1 MKQTVIDMTHHKFNG
16 CEVLE
21 RNGSDKHSR
30 AMWKVLCHCGRT
42 FTTLGNS
49 IRYNRV
55 ASCGCTRLEKTKSM
69 GESNKTHGDTLTRLY
84 NTWKDM
90 KARCQNGNHK
100 SYKYYGDRGIGICDE
115 WISSYQKFKEWALD
129 NGYEESLTLDRIDVN
144 GNYTPGN
151 CRWATM
157 KKQGRNR
164 RNNKMMIYEDNILTQ
179 SEISEKTGLSKYQVG
194 KRYDAISDLEV
205 HP

>member
-1 MKQTVIDMTHHKFNG
+1 
-16 CEVLE
+16 
-21 RNGSDKHSR
+21 
-30 AMWKVLCHCGRT
+30 
-42 FTTLGNS
+42 
-49 IRYNRV
+49 
-55 ASCGCTRLEKTKSM
+55 M

-84 NTWKDM
+84 NTWKGM

-115 WISSYQKFKEWALD
+115 WSSSYQKFKEWALD
-129 NGYEESLTLDRIDVN
+129 NGYEEGLTLDRIDVN
-144 GNYTPGN
+144 GNYTPEN

-157 KKQGRNR
+157 KEQGRNR

-179 SEISEKTGLSKYQVG
+179 SEIIEKSGLSKYQVG

-205 HP
+205 HR